1 MSNATMDAWHDF
13 VRTKN
18 SSAFSEFLA
27 DNVSFHSPVV
37 HTPQVGKTITLMYLE
52 AAHDVF
58 SNGGFSYA
66 RELVGERDAM
76 LEFNA
81 EIKGVF
87 VNGVDM
93 ISWDEEGK
101 ITEFKVMIR
110 PLKAVNMI
118 HQEMA
123 LMLQAASGRSA
134 N

>member
-1 MSNATMDAWHDF
+1 MSNATMDAWHEF

-18 SSAFSEFLA
+18 SSAFSEILA

-52 AAHDVF
+52 AAQDVF